1 MGGLRLLLDTH
12 TLLYALIEPERLSPH
27 ARSLLE
33 DPQNTRLVSAAS
45 LWEIAIKSR
54 LGRFPKGEAVLF
66 AYPGWLEPLKA
77 QELPIKGPHA
87 LLAPSLPGNHRDPF
101 DRMLVAQSL
110 LERALLVSHDE
121 ALKSLGAAIVW

>member
-12 TLLYALIEPERLSPH
+12 TLLYALIEPKRLSPL

-33 DPQNTRLVSAAS
+33 DSQNTRLVSMAS

-54 LGRFPKGEAVLF
+54 LGRFPQGEAVLS

-77 QELPIKGPHA
+77 RELPIQGPHA
-87 LLAPSLPGNHRDPF
+87 LLAPTLPGDHRDPF

-110 LERALLVSHDE
+110 LERVVLLSHDE
-121 ALKSLGAAIVW
+121 ALRGLGASVLW